1 MSFEEDFANFL
12 YRLNQRLSGGK
23 IDDGFYKESF
33 VSYLEENA
41 TLVAKRDF
49 KMNEIKPGCVYIQ
62 YFKSGIT
69 NSSMDSIRIL
79 TTPRNP
85 VYIGLFGWSPSSPFT
100 PSDAMGYSNTK
111 IPIYIASSLE
121 MHRGWP
127 QNLTQRKD
135 LDEYLRKKTK
145 YTVFNF
151 SSNYVP
157 IQKDNM
163 SLMYTDSN
171 GYLKWNGW
179 NTTDLEVWE
188 LPASV
193 LTVVVPSLNYP
204 EGGF

>member
-23 IDDGFYKESF
+23 IEDGFYKESF

-62 YFKSGIT
+62 YFKNREPSFT
-69 NSSMDSIRIL
+69 SMDSIRIF
-79 TTPRNP
+79 TAPRNP
-85 VYIGLFGWSPSSPFT
+85 VYIGLYIDDWNNWE
-100 PSDAMGYSNTK
+100 GYSNTK

-121 MHRGWP
+121 MQRGWP

-163 SLMYTDSN
+163 SLMYTDTN

-193 LTVVVPSLNYP
+193 LTVGVPSLNYP

>member
-23 IDDGFYKESF
+23 IEDGFYKESF

-62 YFKSGIT
+62 YFKNREPSFT
-69 NSSMDSIRIL
+69 SMDSIRIL
-79 TTPRNP
+79 TAPQNP
-85 VYIGLFGWSPSSPFT
+85 VYTWRINPGAT
-100 PSDAMGYSNTK
+100 MGYSNTK

-188 LPASV
+188 LPSSV

-204 EGGF
+204 KGEVFS